1 MKNQCWGLTLSNKNL
16 AIGTIVLLFSLIA
29 FLSFFS
35 STYEKMQS
43 LNPTA
48 AIGALTV
55 AVIGII
61 WFKKTAKT

>member
-1 MKNQCWGLTLSNKNL
+1 MKDEAGGLTLSSKNL

-43 LNPTA
+43 LNPIA
-48 AIGALTV
+48 VIGALTV